1 MNQIQAFNMLLVKYK
16 FMDEVPDFIQEYV
29 SDTQKKALISSLK
42 KLGASGLFYSFI
54 LLIYFSIRKKGYS
67 ISLAASKAVAW
78 VFIAIAGFSAAGGAV
93 YIAANLNEEKAMTD
107 QTIITD
113 KISNE
118 ILQQSYQKYRLGIG
132 QFMSRDNDSELSKK
146 ITNIIANELTALM
159 GKDCVLE
166 LDKERKGKKVNLVLV
181 GAVGKLGRELIIS
194 TKIIDVENS
203 QVLFAENVKAVDDTD
218 IEVKARNL
226 SQSTAKYLKEKFRE

>member
-1 MNQIQAFNMLLVKYK
+1 MNQILAFSKLLVKYK
-16 FMDEVPDFIQEYV
+16 FMDEVPVFIQEYV
-29 SDTQKKALISSLK
+29 SDTQKKALISSLR

-54 LLIYFSIRKKGYS
+54 LLIYFGIRKKGYS
-67 ISLAASKAVAW
+67 ISLPISKAVAW
-78 VFIAIAGFSAAGGAV
+78 ASIAIAGFSAAGGAV

-113 KISNE
+113 KNINE
-118 ILQQSYQKYRLGIG
+118 RLLQSYQKYRLGIG
-132 QFMSRDNDSELSKK
+132 RFMSRDNNSELSKK

-159 GKDCVLE
+159 GKDYVLE

-181 GAVGKLGRELIIS
+181 GVVGKLGRELIIS

-203 QVLFAENVKAVDDTD
+203 QVLFAENVQVIGDTD
-218 IEVKARNL
+218 IEVKAKNL
-226 SQSTAKYLKEKFRE
+226 SQSIAKYLKEKFK